1 VFVVATA
8 NKIDALP
15 PELLR
20 KGRFDEIFFID
31 LPSDTERRQ
40 IFGIQLAR
48 YRREPKAFDLAELAK
63 LAASFSGAEIEQ
75 AIVAGLF
82 TAYSDGVD
90 LAQQHL
96 VDSLAETMPLAVTMK
111 EEIDRLR
118 EWARTRTRAAS
129 ADHAAERPEP
139 LTSRFR

>member
-1 VFVVATA
+1 VVATA

-31 LPSDTERRQ
+31 LPSDSERRQ
-40 IFGIQLAR
+40 IFAIQLAR
-48 YRREPKAFDLAELAK
+48 YKRDPKAFDLDVLAK
-63 LAASFSGAEIEQ
+63 AAASFSGAEIEQ
-75 AIVAGLF
+75 AIVAALF

-90 LAQQHL
+90 LQQSHL
-96 VDSLAETMPLAVTMK
+96 QDAIAETLPLAVTMK
-111 EEIDRLR
+111 EDIDRLR

-129 ADHAAERPEP
+129 ATGTSERPAP
-139 LTSRFR
+139 LASRFG